1 MSSLIGKPLQG
12 GKYKLETVLG
22 RGGFGLTFRAHQM
35 YLDQV
40 VVVKTLNEAFW
51 QAPNIN
57 DLQQQFQDEARRL
70 AMCSHPNVVRVS
82 DFFIEDGL
90 PYMVMDYIPGR
101 SLYDIVIPGNP
112 LPVKAAISYVTQ
124 IGNALQAVHAKGLL
138 HRDVKPQ
145 NIMVHELTGDAI
157 LIDFGIARELTSN
170 PAHTHTSIVSEGYAP
185 IEQYL
190 PKAHRSAATDI
201 YGLAATL
208 YTLLTAEIPTAAV
221 LRDRDPLTPIRQLR
235 PDVRDGMADA
245 IAQGMNIELR
255 DRPQSVGRWLTMLTQ
270 RAPSRRASS
279 RSSTGTAKT
288 TPQSGTPQSG
298 TPQPGTP
305 PPLSPSEY
313 PTKVVAPA
321 YAPGAATV
329 SEQGKTVAVPLPSA
343 YNSPTPYNQNTVVQP
358 TYAPT
363 QKKKGFGCLS
373 FLGLFSLII
382 AGTFAAGGYWLY
394 DQLAENVAT
403 LPDFSLPDIDLPTD
417 ADPNAEEN
425 AELEETET
433 PEEEDP
439 EAETDAEETDA
450 EAADPEENA
459 EVPGNNP
466 LPEAPTSSGAPPLI
480 LSNSGSAANAQPGDL
495 GNPVPVP
502 GFSPGTEEDRIRARL
517 GAPTREGSGNGFYTS
532 AYTLVPNRVTLGYVY
547 DEGSTRVR
555 QSEAAFSPASDRLI
569 MRSTLLGM
577 LGNNPSAEIV
587 DGLEAVRTGASDRV
601 TINTGNLTGAIER
614 NANGYI
620 HIYVQQ

>member
-12 GKYKLETVLG
+12 GKYKLETVIG
-22 RGGFGLTFRAHQM
+22 RGGFGLTFRAQQR

-40 VVVKTLNEAFW
+40 VVIKTLNEDYW
-51 QAPNIN
+51 QAPNVG

-70 AMCSHPNVVRVS
+70 ALCKHPNVVRVS
-82 DFFIEDGL
+82 DFFVEDGL

-157 LIDFGIARELTSN
+157 LIDFGIARELTQN
-170 PAHTHTSIVSEGYAP
+170 PAQTHTSIVSEGYAP

-221 LRDRDPLTPIRQLR
+221 LRDRDPLTPIQQLR
-235 PDVRDGMADA
+235 PDVKPAVAEA

-255 DRPQSVGRWLTMLTQ
+255 DRPQSVGRWLGMLTQ
-270 RAPSRRASS
+270 KTGRKAASS
-279 RSSTGTAKT
+279 KAASGQALNSDSGLTPDRPYPARS
-288 TPQSGTPQSG
+288 
-298 TPQPGTP
+298 
-305 PPLSPSEY
+305 LSEY

-321 YAPGAATV
+321 YHSSASAV
-329 SEQGKTVAVPLPSA
+329 SARNGVPSELPTAYQPSA
-343 YNSPTPYNQNTVVQP
+343 YPTANQSPP

-363 QKKKGFGCLS
+363 RQKGSGCLS
-373 FLGLFSLII
+373 FLGVFSLLT
-382 AGTFAAGGYWLY
+382 AGAFAAGGFWLY
-394 DQLAENVAT
+394 SQFSDGVAN
-403 LPDFSLPDIDLPTD
+403 LPEVSFPEVELPEIEIPDIEIP
-417 ADPNAEEN
+417 EELKR
-425 AELEETET
+425 EPQTETTET
-433 PEEEDP
+433 PEEATASTTDSSDTATD
-439 EAETDAEETDA
+439 EASS
-450 EAADPEENA
+450 EEN
-459 EVPGNNP
+459 V
-466 LPEAPTSSGAPPLI
+466 TDSSIPDTPPANSASPPLI
-480 LSNSGSAANAQPGDL
+480 LSNSGNPANAQPGDP
-495 GNPVPVP
+495 GGPVPVP
-502 GFSPGTEEDRIRARL
+502 GFSPGTEEDRIRSRL
-517 GAPTREGSGNGFYTS
+517 GAPTRESSGNGFYTS
-532 AYTLVPNRVTLGYVY
+532 TYTLVPNRVTLGYVY
-547 DEGSTRVR
+547 DEGSTQVR
-555 QSEAAFSPASDRLI
+555 QSEAAFSPSSDRLI

-577 LGNNPSAEIV
+577 LGNVPSGNAV
-587 DGLEAVRTGASDRV
+587 NGLEAVRNNQRDRV
-601 TINTGNLTGAIER
+601 EISTGNITGAIER

-620 HIYVQQ
+620 HIYVKR